1 MSTGDFCAIRGNRDQ
16 RRHGVPLSPRAA
28 VAPATLSGID
38 TSRRRD
44 GQQRRRE
51 LCDAAIQVLAE
62 HGSRGLSHPR
72 VDQQAGVPS
81 GTTSYYYRTRAALLR
96 GVAERVVEKDTANM
110 LSVTEKSTK
119 SQSPFGRIA
128 QLVIMQGRGTG
139 LMLNKARHELLL
151 ASTRDPALAAVYHD
165 FLPRTIAM
173 CRDAIEQILPPEASS
188 NADLIDVQTT
198 AVTTFIGGV
207 YGRLLVGDRAI
218 ANTQELERLL
228 TAIVNAVSAEYG
240 PAAPKRKIKRRSA
253 RRTETS

>member
-1 MSTGDFCAIRGNRDQ
+1 M
-16 RRHGVPLSPRAA
+16 
-28 VAPATLSGID
+28 
-38 TSRRRD
+38 
-44 GQQRRRE
+44 
-51 LCDAAIQVLAE
+51 
-62 HGSRGLSHPR
+62 
-72 VDQQAGVPS
+72 PS

-119 SQSPFGRIA
+119 SESPFGRIA
-128 QLVIMQGRGTG
+128 QLVMMQGRGAG
-139 LMLNKARHELLL
+139 LMLNKARHELIL
-151 ASTRDPALAAVYHD
+151 ASTRDPALAEVYHD

-173 CRDAIEQILPPEASS
+173 CRDAIEQILPPDASS
-188 NADLIDVQTT
+188 NADLINVQTT

-240 PAAPKRKIKRRSA
+240 ATAGQRKSRR
-253 RRTETS
+253 RNVQRKEIP